1 MYHISRYTDEQV
13 CEHLLS
19 RSVAIH
25 LDNDIDKFHL
35 LTFMTRKLFAFA
47 QGKCAL
53 EGMDPVMMQEITLAG
68 HVYLQL
74 LKDRMANWLGIVK
87 LVTLKKQRMTKDFD
101 MDQSKHFC
109 R

>member
-1 MYHISRYTDEQV
+1 
-13 CEHLLS
+13 
-19 RSVAIH
+19 
-25 LDNDIDKFHL
+25 
-35 LTFMTRKLFAFA
+35 MTRKLFAFA

-87 LVTLKKQRMTKDFD
+87 LVTLKKQRMTKDFS
-101 MDQSKHFC
+101 MDQSKHH
-109 R
+109 